1 MASSKKYEIITFK
14 ADERLSQAMEGIGNR
29 SEFIRRAIL
38 AALENVCPLCLGAGT
53 LTPEQREHWERF
65 SMTHNIQQCENC
77 HAMHIVC
84 TAEGSGDSA
93 KSRAH

>member
-14 ADERLSQAMEGIGNR
+14 ADESLSEAMHGIGNR

-38 AALENVCPLCLGAGT
+38 AALDNVCPLCLGAGT
-53 LTPEQREHWERF
+53 LTPEQRKHWDDF
-65 SMTHNIQQCENC
+65 SATHTIEECENC

-84 TAEGSGDSA
+84 TAEGPNDKAESH
-93 KSRAH
+93 AH